1 MGSLIDEA
9 AEVVYQ
15 GGTLTER
22 LDNMEWK
29 VDRLETVMRRV
40 MRHIG
45 MTGESGAAQ
54 AVQVAAPVLATPALA
69 LVDPPT
75 HQPAAPCPAALA
87 FTTPTETAPS
97 GAGPIE
103 SSTPRPTPSNDN
115 PPANNA
121 PSTPIDPP
129 IVQLQPPTPQTTQE
143 VLAGVARIIHPIR
156 ARSCSPLIGPA
167 VAGPSRLAPP
177 SPGLVTQSRS
187 KSPVPSGLGNKRKA
201 ENAASHSAEKR
212 RKSG

>member
-15 GGTLTER
+15 GGTLMER

-29 VDRLETVMRRV
+29 VDRLETVMRWV

-45 MTGESGAAQ
+45 MTGESAAAQ
-54 AVQVAAPVLATPALA
+54 AVPVAAPVLAASAPA
-69 LVDPPT
+69 LVDCPT
-75 HQPAAPCPAALA
+75 HQPAAPCPAALD

-97 GAGPIE
+97 GVGPIE
-103 SSTPRPTPSNDN
+103 SSTPRPTSSNDN
-115 PPANNA
+115 PPAKNA

-156 ARSCSPLIGPA
+156 SCSRCRSFLLSTTFPW
-167 VAGPSRLAPP
+167 AGH
-177 SPGLVTQSRS
+177 
-187 KSPVPSGLGNKRKA
+187 PVQIQESGVDKK
-201 ENAASHSAEKR
+201 
-212 RKSG
+212 